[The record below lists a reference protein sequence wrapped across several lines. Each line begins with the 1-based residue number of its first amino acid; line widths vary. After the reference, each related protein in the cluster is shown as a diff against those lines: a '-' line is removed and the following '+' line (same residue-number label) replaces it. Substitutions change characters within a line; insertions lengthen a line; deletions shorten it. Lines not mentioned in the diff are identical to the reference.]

1 MDDFEVLDGA
11 EDTIRMLCAAGFF
24 IAVLSNQ
31 PDVAT
36 GKVDRG
42 FVEAINAQTQVKPG
56 DR

>member
-42 FVEAINAQTQVKPG
+42 FVEAINAQIQVKPG